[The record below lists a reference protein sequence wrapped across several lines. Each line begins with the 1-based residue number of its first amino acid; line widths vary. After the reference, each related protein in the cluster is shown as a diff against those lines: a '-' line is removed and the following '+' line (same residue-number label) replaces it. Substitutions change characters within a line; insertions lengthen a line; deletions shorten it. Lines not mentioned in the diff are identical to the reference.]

1 MLCCVVLCIPLKVI
15 TKSQSHQIP
24 YPNERRNK
32 WFCYFFLIFWKFQSN
47 ENVCD
52 GYSMKIIARHSIVA
66 HQLFHTNESKKEPQ
80 QREINTTFVTLLL
93 LLQLIIVV
101 SQNRIF
107 QWLASVLW
115 VCLID
120 SHNVNPKYTHR
131 FSYNYFV
138 CCCFCI
144 SFFCWHTDQRP
155 WNRTNSQRSISNRF
169 VLMKKL
175 EFNSME
181 VNKTFGIEMITP
193 GWLIISIYVFFN
205 LFARL
210 PTVEGAVLWSLKKTL
225 SFWILNAL
233 GID

>member
-1 MLCCVVLCIPLKVI
+1 MLL
-15 TKSQSHQIP
+15 
-24 YPNERRNK
+24 
-32 WFCYFFLIFWKFQSN
+32 FLIFWKFQSN

-107 QWLASVLW
+107 QWLACVLW

-120 SHNVNPKYTHR
+120 SHIVNPKYTHR

-144 SFFCWHTDQRP
+144 WFFLLAHWSKTVK
-155 WNRTNSQRSISNRF
+155 SNEVSKGKEHIPQVR
-169 VLMKKL
+169 LN
-175 EFNSME
+175 EEIRIQFNSME
-181 VNKTFGIEMITP
+181 VNKTFGIDMITP

-210 PTVEGAVLWSLKKTL
+210 PTVKGAVLWSLKKRFL
-225 SFWILNAL
+225 FE
-233 GID
+233 

>member
-1 MLCCVVLCIPLKVI
+1 
-15 TKSQSHQIP
+15 
-24 YPNERRNK
+24 
-32 WFCYFFLIFWKFQSN
+32 
-47 ENVCD
+47 
-52 GYSMKIIARHSIVA
+52 MKIIARHSIVA

-120 SHNVNPKYTHR
+120 SHIVNPKYTHR

-144 SFFCWHTDQRP
+144 WFFLLAHWSKTVKSNELSKEHIQQVRLLHSPSFKYSFNEGIRIQ
-155 WNRTNSQRSISNRF
+155 
-169 VLMKKL
+169 
-175 EFNSME
+175 FNSME

-210 PTVEGAVLWSLKKTL
+210 PTVKGAVLWSLKKRFL
-225 SFWILNAL
+225 FEYWILWAL
-233 GID
+233 IKLKVSFSNVSLLVYSIPILFYEYVLMCA